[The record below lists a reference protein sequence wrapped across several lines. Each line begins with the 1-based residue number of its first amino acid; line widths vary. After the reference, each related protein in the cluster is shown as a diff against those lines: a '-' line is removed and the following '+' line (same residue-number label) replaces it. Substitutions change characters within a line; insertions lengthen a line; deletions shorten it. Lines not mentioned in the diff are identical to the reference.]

1 MGSTNMTWLR
11 ILALRIK
18 GLFGKR
24 GRETEL
30 DAELH
35 AHLEALTE
43 ENIRRGMA
51 PKDARHAAHREFGGV
66 EQAKELYRE
75 RRGLPFLET
84 LFQDIRFGVRMFG
97 KNPGFTCVAVFTLA
111 LGIGAN
117 AAIFSVVDAVLLR
130 PLTYKDSDRLV
141 TLLHDGTDPVSVA
154 NYTDW
159 REQSRSF
166 EAMAAAEYWSPNLTD
181 VDSPEHIPGLKVTQ
195 NLFPMLGAQPQLGR
209 AFTAE
214 EDQKGAE
221 HEVILSYRLWQRR
234 FAGDGNVIGKAV
246 KLDGEL
252 YTIVGVM
259 PREFKFAPFWSTHTE
274 LWVPIAFGERVHNRG
289 GNSLRIFARLK
300 IGVTLAQARAEIATL
315 TARLEQQFPGT
326 NRDVAVTPL
335 MEQVV
340 GKIQA
345 PLLVL
350 LGAVGFVLLIA
361 CANVA
366 HMLLARA
373 AARQKEIAV
382 RAALGAPRARV
393 VRQFLTENLLLTA
406 MGACAGLLLATW
418 GTHALVA
425 LSPADIPRVESVTID
440 ARVVVFLLAVS
451 VLTGVVFGLAPAMQ
465 ASVVNLSDVLKEGGR
480 GGSES
485 VGRNRLRSFLVASEF
500 ALALMLLIGAG
511 LMIRSFFALQSV
523 DPGFNPHNVLSMVVS
538 VAGSNE
544 ADPNRRVLFYQQ
556 LLERV
561 RAVPGVESVGG
572 INHLPLAGDIWGWTF
587 LIEGRPKPRPG
598 EAPSAVY
605 RIVTPGYFQTMRL
618 PLIRGRDISAADNAT
633 APGVAIINEEAART
647 YWPGGDP
654 LGQHISFDSS
664 DSGSSTWLTVIGVAK
679 NAKQEDWAT
688 PPFPEAYLAAF
699 QNRDFL
705 GQPGAH
711 GEATLHMAYITLVVR
726 TTRDPGA
733 LVSTVKSTVWSLD
746 RNLPIS
752 EVLTMDTVV
761 ADANAQPRFEMLL
774 LGLFAVV
781 ALVMAAVG
789 IYGVMSYSVSRR
801 THEIGIRISLGASR
815 NEVFRLI
822 VRQGMVLALVGS
834 AAGIAGAL
842 LLSRLMVKVL
852 YGVRP
857 IDPITFAGVTLLLTV
872 VALAANYIPARRAM
886 QVDPIAALRHE

>member
-1 MGSTNMTWLR
+1 MEWLR
-11 ILALRIK
+11 IFASRLLGVFRRRKLENDLDGELR
-18 GLFGKR
+18 
-24 GRETEL
+24 
-30 DAELH
+30 
-35 AHLEALTE
+35 AHIDALTE

-51 PKDARHAAHREFGGV
+51 PKEARHAAHREFGGV

-84 LFQDIRFGVRMFG
+84 LLQDIRFGARMFA
-97 KNPGFTCVAVFTLA
+97 KNPGFTCVAVLTLA

-130 PLTYKDSDRLV
+130 ALTYRDSDRLV
-141 TLLHDGTDPVSVA
+141 TLLHDGTNPVSAA
-154 NYTDW
+154 NFIDW
-159 REQSRSF
+159 RDQSRSF
-166 EAMAAAEYWSPNLTD
+166 EAMGAAEYWSPNLTD

-195 NLFPMLGAQPQLGR
+195 NLFPVLGAEPQLGR
-209 AFTAE
+209 VFTVE

-221 HEVILSYRLWQRR
+221 HEVILSYRLWRRR

-259 PREFKFAPFWSTHTE
+259 PREFRFAPFWATHTE
-274 LWVPIAFGERVHNRG
+274 LWVPIAFGERVNSRS
-289 GNSLRIFARLK
+289 GNSLRVFARLK
-300 IGVTLAQARAEIATL
+300 SGVTLAQARAEIATL
-315 TARLEQQFPGT
+315 TARLEQEFPGT

-335 MEQVV
+335 MGQVV

-425 LSPADIPRVESVTID
+425 LSPADIPRVETVTID
-440 ARVVVFLLAVS
+440 ARVVMFLLAVS

-465 ASVVNLSDVLKEGGR
+465 ASAVNLSDVLKEGGR
-480 GGSES
+480 GASES
-485 VGRNRLRSFLVASEF
+485 AGRNRLRSFLVASES

-511 LMIRSFFALQSV
+511 LMIRSFLALQSV
-523 DPGFNPHNVLSMVVS
+523 DPGFNPHSVLSMVVS

-544 ADPNRRVLFYQQ
+544 ADPNRRAIFYEQ

-561 RAVPGVESVGG
+561 RALPGVEAVGG
-572 INHLPLAGDIWGWTF
+572 INHLPLAGDMWGWPF
-587 LIEGRPKPRPG
+587 VIEGRPKPRPG

-605 RIVTPGYFQTMRL
+605 RMVTPGYFQTMRL
-618 PLIRGRDISAADNAT
+618 PLIQGRDISAVDNAT
-633 APGVAIINEEAART
+633 APGVVIINQEAART

-654 LGQHISFDSS
+654 LGQHISFDSG
-664 DSGSSTWLTVIGVAK
+664 DSGSPTWLTIIGVAK
-679 NAKQEDWAT
+679 NAKQEDWAA
-688 PPFPEAYLAAF
+688 PPFPEVYLAAF

-705 GQPGAH
+705 GQAGAH
-711 GEATLHMAYITLVVR
+711 GEAMLHIGYITLVAR

-733 LVSTVKSTVWSLD
+733 LFASVKNTVWSLD

-752 EVLTMDTVV
+752 QVLTMDAVV

-774 LGLFAVV
+774 LGIFAVV

-789 IYGVMSYSVSRR
+789 IYGLMSYSVSRR
-801 THEIGIRISLGASR
+801 THEIAIRISLGASR
-815 NEVFRLI
+815 SEVFRLV
-822 VRQGMVLALVGS
+822 VRQGMALALVGS

-857 IDPITFAGVTLLLTV
+857 IDPITFAGVTLLLAI